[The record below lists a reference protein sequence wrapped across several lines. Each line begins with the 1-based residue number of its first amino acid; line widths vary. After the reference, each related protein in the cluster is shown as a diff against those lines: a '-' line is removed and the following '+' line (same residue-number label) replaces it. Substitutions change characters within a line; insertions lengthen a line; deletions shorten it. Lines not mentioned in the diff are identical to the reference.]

1 MAKTTEESNCEVSK
15 LDTLVRESG
24 MSVMEFIDA
33 YALESTSPG
42 ICMNPDCDYRAEV
55 GLDERAGYCPSCQ
68 TATIRS
74 GIVLAGLI

>member
-1 MAKTTEESNCEVSK
+1 VPKTVAEANLEISK
-15 LDTLVRESG
+15 LDTLARESS

-33 YALESTSPG
+33 YALESMSPG
-42 ICMNPDCDYRAEV
+42 ICMNPDCDYTTEV

-68 TATIRS
+68 TAMIRS

>member
-1 MAKTTEESNCEVSK
+1 VPKTVAEANLEVSK
-15 LDTLVRESG
+15 LDQLARESG

-33 YALESTSPG
+33 YALESMSPG
-42 ICMNPDCDYRAEV
+42 ICMNSDCDYATEV
-55 GLDERAGYCPSCQ
+55 GLGERAGYCPSCQ